1 MNSYK
6 PLPPQ
11 KMTPNG
17 PKMVKNGKKWAK
29 NVKIE
34 PDFGIFNIRV
44 SRLGHN

>member
-11 KMTPNG
+11 KMTPND
-17 PKMVKNGKKWAK
+17 PKMVKNGQKWAK

-44 SRLGHN
+44 SSLGHN